1 MLENEELGLKVAEN
15 EEEAFWQEIID
26 STKKDIERLEKLL
39 KFNKAVLE
47 LAENK
52 INAIPKN

>member
-52 INAIPKN
+52 INAIQKN